1 MSNKQKGYIFGGIAI
16 IVTAFILFLAI
27 TQNKP
32 ALPAEAKQNEVKSE
46 KASPV
51 AEPTEQEKPN
61 MEIAKKEKGSKEEK
75 AKEESKKKETKKD
88 DIEQKNNEEENISF
102 EKKYITVSSL
112 NLRSDPNTQSDVLGV
127 LMLNE
132 EIQAADTNLD
142 NGWVKVKTKSGNG
155 YVNSKYLSSEKK
167 VITATAQ
174 KTKEKTTEKSA
185 NNKNTQTQKQANKP
199 KEQAS
204 SDKKQ
209 EKPVKTPPKN
219 DAEKL
224 SSVGNNNQLIL
235 VTTNGYGTS
244 SAKVQTFERG
254 SSGEWQRVMHTNGF
268 IGKNGFAGSK
278 VEDDGKSPTGK
289 YSIGTAFGRAGNP
302 GTKLPFR
309 SISSDDVW
317 VDDPKSSL
325 YNSWQSRKKTEG
337 QWNSAENMDI
347 ALYTYGFVINYNTAR
362 TPGKGSAIF
371 FHVANGHT
379 LGCTG
384 VSQSHMVSILK
395 WINPAKNPVIIQT
408 PESKLSNY

>member
-27 TQNKP
+27 TQNQP
-32 ALPAEAKQNEVKSE
+32 DLPAEAKQNEVKSE

-61 MEIAKKEKGSKEEK
+61 MEIAEKETDSKKEK
-75 AKEESKKKETKKD
+75 AKDENKKKETKKD
-88 DIEQKNNEEENISF
+88 DTEQKNNEEESISF
-102 EKKYITVSSL
+102 KKKYITVSSL

-167 VITATAQ
+167 IITAAAQ

-185 NNKNTQTQKQANKP
+185 NNKNTQKQKQANKP

-209 EKPVKTPPKN
+209 EKPVKATPKN

-254 SSGEWQRVMHTNGF
+254 SSGEWQRVMNTNGF

-278 VEDDGKSPTGK
+278 VEGDGKSPTGK

-325 YNSWQSRKKTEG
+325 YNSWQ
-337 QWNSAENMDI
+337 
-347 ALYTYGFVINYNTAR
+347 
-362 TPGKGSAIF
+362 
-371 FHVANGHT
+371 
-379 LGCTG
+379 
-384 VSQSHMVSILK
+384 
-395 WINPAKNPVIIQT
+395 
-408 PESKLSNY
+408 